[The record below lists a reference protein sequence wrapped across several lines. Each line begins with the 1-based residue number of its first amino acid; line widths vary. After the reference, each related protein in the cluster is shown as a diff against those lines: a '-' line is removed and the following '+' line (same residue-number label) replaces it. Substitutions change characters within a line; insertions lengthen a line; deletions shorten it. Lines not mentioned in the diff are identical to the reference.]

1 MTFGTIQQI
10 CSSSIDEAAMLS
22 QKMKQLLRSFLKDAE
37 TNYTCLIPKDV
48 MDEFLAFANDIYR
61 KHHNEA
67 TGMLVGYYLH
77 DETCPNKKIA
87 IATSFLPAFGE
98 STRVTCEFSYEDSVR
113 HSEYCK
119 ANGLLPIIWIHSHP
133 GFGVFYS
140 HTDSTTLK
148 AFFAKEHQCG
158 VVVDNL
164 NHAYK
169 GFKIINDQQAEIKVL
184 GFNKAKIQQS
194 EKLEV
199 YTYKAR

>member
-1 MTFGTIQQI
+1 MTFGAIQQI
-10 CSSSIDEAAMLS
+10 CSSPIDEATMLS
-22 QKMKQLLRSFLKDAE
+22 PEVKKMLHQYVEDKEENFS
-37 TNYTCLIPKDV
+37 CLIPQDV
-48 MDEFLAFANDIYR
+48 MNEFLAFANDVYR

-77 DETCPNKKIA
+77 DEAYPDKKIA
-87 IATSFLPAFGE
+87 VAVTFLPAFGE

-148 AFFAKEHQCG
+148 AFFAKKHQCG

-164 NHAYK
+164 NNAYK
-169 GFKIINDQQAEIKVL
+169 GFKIIDGQQAEIPVL
-184 GFNKAKIQQS
+184 GLKKSSIQQE
-194 EKLEV
+194 EKLMV
-199 YTYKAR
+199 YTYKTR

>member
-1 MTFGTIQQI
+1 MTFGNIQQI
-10 CSSSIDEAAMLS
+10 LSKPIDQATALS
-22 QKMKQLLRSFLKDAE
+22 PKEKELLSNYAENAE
-37 TNYTCLIPKDV
+37 TNYSCLIPRDI
-48 MDEFLAFANDIYR
+48 MDEFLAFANDVYR

-77 DETCPNKKIA
+77 DSKYPEKKIA
-87 IATSFLPAFGE
+87 LATAFLPAYGD

-113 HSEYCK
+113 HSEFCK
-119 ANGLLPIIWIHSHP
+119 ANNVQPIIWIHSHP

-164 NHAYK
+164 NVAYK
-169 GFKIINDQQAEIKVL
+169 CFKMIDDKQCVIQAYGFDKCEALQTGKID
-184 GFNKAKIQQS
+184 
-194 EKLEV
+194 V
-199 YTYKAR
+199 YKYNS